1 LEKVTK
7 VEWTDTAKAA
17 LKNVFDF
24 HAKYSEQSA
33 ENIVNDIIDTADTIV
48 FTHQYQIDDINPN
61 YRRMVVRDY
70 KVLYKVNRKV
80 VFIMNIVS
88 TKDNP
93 KKLEQL

>member
-1 LEKVTK
+1 MEKVTK
-7 VEWTDTAKAA
+7 VEWTDTSKTA
-17 LKNVFDF
+17 LKNVFNF

-33 ENIVNDIIDTADTIV
+33 ENIVNDIIDTADSIV
-48 FTHQYQIDDINPN
+48 FAHQYQIDDINPN

-93 KKLEQL
+93 KKLEKL

>member
-1 LEKVTK
+1 MEKVTK

-48 FTHQYQIDDINPN
+48 FTHQYQIDDG
-61 YRRMVVRDY
+61 VSSFEWTV
-70 KVLYKVNRKV
+70 KSKLYK
-80 VFIMNIVS
+80 S
-88 TKDNP
+88 
-93 KKLEQL
+93 